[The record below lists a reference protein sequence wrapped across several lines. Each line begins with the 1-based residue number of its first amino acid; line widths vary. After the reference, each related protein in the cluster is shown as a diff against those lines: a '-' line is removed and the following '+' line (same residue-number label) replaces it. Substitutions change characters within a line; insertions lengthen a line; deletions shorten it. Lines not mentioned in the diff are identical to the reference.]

1 VIIERR
7 ERFLKSFSALT
18 GISYEKLENYAKT
31 NNVLNVFEHPYTAA
45 LSRENIENINHLRE
59 LFFSYE
65 LLKMTERDDI
75 VKLTSDEA
83 ACKYFKALFSCN
95 KEKERVLVAFL
106 DSGHNVIE
114 TIVVSEGT
122 VNQSTI
128 YPREIAKQALFNDS
142 VAIVMAHNHP
152 GGSLNFSQE
161 DTRFTRKL
169 LETLEPLGVRIL
181 DHILVGDGVAVS
193 MVSLGQFPT
202 VSRER

>member
-1 VIIERR
+1 MVIERKK
-7 ERFLKSFSALT
+7 RFLKSFSLLT
-18 GISYEKLENYAKT
+18 GISYEKLESYAQT

-45 LSRENIENINHLRE
+45 LSRDNIEKIHHLRE

-75 VKLTSDEA
+75 IKLSSSDA
-83 ACKYFKALFSCN
+83 ACKYFKTLFSCN

-106 DSGHNVIE
+106 DSGNSVIE

-122 VNQSTI
+122 VDQSAI
-128 YPREIAKQALFNDS
+128 FPREIAKQALFNDS

-152 GGSLNFSQE
+152 GGSLNFSQ
-161 DTRFTRKL
+161 DDIRVTKKL
-169 LETLEPLGVRIL
+169 LKALGPLNIRIL